1 MPCLCTSRGPDH
13 DKSTVHRSLRHR
25 FSAIERVIESGLD
38 PRRFVEDLL
47 ERLRDLI
54 IVAAIPD
61 GTAAVLRGLPADQL
75 DRMRAQ
81 AAAFG
86 VGALSRAAD
95 IANAPSPNS

>member
-1 MPCLCTSRGPDH
+1 
-13 DKSTVHRSLRHR
+13 
-25 FSAIERVIESGLD
+25 VIESGLD